1 MKRIT
6 SEWLKDPKAQAVCTV
21 LNSAGYQAY
30 FVGGCVRNDLLG
42 AAISDIDLA
51 TDARPQMVMELA
63 EKAGLHAVPTGVE
76 HGTVTIVSDGLVCE
90 VTTFRKDIETDGRRA
105 VVHFSEAIEDDA
117 KRRDFTM
124 NALYANAA
132 GEVLDPLNGLPDL
145 IKRRVRFI
153 ENADER
159 IREDYLRILRFF
171 RFHAW
176 YGDPDAGLDAEGL
189 AAVAANQA
197 GLETLSRER
206 IGHEMLKLLAAPDP
220 APAMASMQQVGVLAH
235 ILPGTNASALPL
247 LVHIEGQTD
256 MRPDAVRRLASLGN
270 VTGFG
275 KSLRLSRK
283 DTRRVEALVRAVES
297 TATASELAYRN
308 DADFARDVMVLRAV
322 LFETH
327 LPQDLEQELIF
338 GAEAVFPIKAKDLA
352 GEYEGVAL
360 GNRLKELEARW
371 IASGFSLSRKELL
384 T

>member
-220 APAMASMQQVGVLAH
+220 APAMARAGTPPPPVASHTAARSPGSSSSERAAEACARSR
-235 ILPGTNASALPL
+235 LP
-247 LVHIEGQTD
+247 
-256 MRPDAVRRLASLGN
+256 RPPGAPTWCG
-270 VTGFG
+270 
-275 KSLRLSRK
+275 
-283 DTRRVEALVRAVES
+283 VRA
-297 TATASELAYRN
+297 T
-308 DADFARDVMVLRAV
+308 DARP
-322 LFETH
+322 
-327 LPQDLEQELIF
+327 LPAPDK
-338 GAEAVFPIKAKDLA
+338 GP
-352 GEYEGVAL
+352 
-360 GNRLKELEARW
+360 
-371 IASGFSLSRKELL
+371 
-384 T
+384 